1 MKSFI
6 GALGQGAY
14 DPVLH
19 TSHLG
24 ILNSPQTWQATLEFL
39 TEAGRGDRND

>member
-1 MKSFI
+1 V
-6 GALGQGAY
+6 Y
-14 DPVLH
+14 DPILQ

-39 TEAGRGDRND
+39 TESQGNDKDD